1 MWGSGSRKTSS
12 IAIALIQVKD
22 DSSSDQGGSSR
33 DDKKWTGSRHDSFNM
48 RCEVRGEELND
59 FKVSGQAMG
68 RQNCHSV
75 RWQNCRWNM
84 TEGSARSSGRGL
96 LTLFPLDVKG
106 KLLKRQ
112 LQTRVW
118 DRVLVG
124 SIPGN
129 RRDAELEN
137 IHSLDTG
144 RL

>member
-1 MWGSGSRKTSS
+1 MGF
-12 IAIALIQVKD
+12 A
-22 DSSSDQGGSSR
+22 
-33 DDKKWTGSRHDSFNM
+33 DSFNM

-59 FKVSGQAMG
+59 SKVSGQAVG

-75 RWQNCRWNM
+75 RWQNCRWNR
-84 TEGSARSSGRGL
+84 TKGSARSSGRAI
-96 LTLFPLDVKG
+96 LTLFPLDVQG

-112 LQTRVW
+112 LHTRVW

-124 SIPGN
+124 SVPGN

-137 IHSLDTG
+137 THSLDTG